1 MNMQTTAVMAPPA
14 PSGFDEMKLP
24 VVMMR
29 DILLKTMFRKNI
41 DMVTDLARSG
51 AFAGASDPGS

>member
-1 MNMQTTAVMAPPA
+1 MNMHVADIIAPPA
-14 PSGFDEMKLP
+14 PKRLEEMRLP

-41 DMVTDLARSG
+41 DMVT
-51 AFAGASDPGS
+51 